1 MDDIAVS
8 VRSAN
13 QHDQARWD
21 EFIETNASVPPLNCF
36 AWRTILEE
44 IYGVETN
51 FLVAEASGGDVVGVL
66 PVYFNRTRR
75 GRKCLFSLRF
85 GLVSKNDRATGALID
100 EVGRVC
106 EASGVSSDLISSGY
120 DQKPSNLPS
129 VSRSTFVL
137 NISDD
142 VEHEWRALSAKT
154 RNTVRKAEKSGVSV
168 HQGRE
173 HLSEFYDI
181 YANALA
187 RKGFAIHAP
196 AFFHSM
202 ARNLGDRF
210 DLLVARREGEIV
222 GGTIIVKG
230 PGVAMYPF
238 QAAKPET
245 VSLAV
250 IPLMVWKLITYC
262 AERGIFHIDMG
273 ESSPG
278 SGTFRFKKNFGGA
291 PTPLYYYSSLNDLSV
306 KRKDGAP
313 AKAGK
318 FRLAEN
324 LFLEI
329 APPFALRNW
338 ALWKTKMGRII

>member
-8 VRSAN
+8 VRSAS

-21 EFIETNASVPPLNCF
+21 GFIENNASVPPLNCF

-44 IYGVETN
+44 SYGVETN
-51 FLVAEASGGDVVGVL
+51 FLVAEAPDGDVVGVL

-85 GLVSKNDRATGALID
+85 GLVSKNDRVAGALIN
-100 EVGRVC
+100 EVGRIC

-120 DQKPSNLPS
+120 ELKSGNLPA
-129 VSRSTFVL
+129 VSRSTLVL
-137 NISDD
+137 NISNDL
-142 VEHEWRALSAKT
+142 EHEWRVLSAKT

-181 YANALA
+181 YANSLA
-187 RKGFAIHAP
+187 RKGFAIHTP
-196 AFFHSM
+196 EFFRSM

-210 DLLVARREGEIV
+210 DLLVARHEGEIV
-222 GGTIIVKG
+222 GGTIVVKG

-238 QAAKPET
+238 QAAKPEM

-250 IPLMVWKLITYC
+250 IPLMVWKLMAYC

-278 SGTFRFKKNFGGA
+278 SGTFKFKKNFGGD

-306 KRKDGAP
+306 ERTDRAP
-313 AKAGK
+313 TKAGK
-318 FRLAEN
+318 FHLAEN
-324 LFLEI
+324 LFLEK
-329 APPFALRNW
+329 APPFVLRQW
-338 ALWKTKMGRII
+338 ALWKTKLGRII